1 MRLTYIFTLLF
12 ALLFVA
18 KVFAEETTL
27 EIEQDSPNLKK
38 AEQTAVEQVSLE
50 LMERFIESSKL
61 KEQKKQIQKIIST
74 YSNRYILS
82 TKTGK
87 VLKKEDKS
95 FIIPVTIGFSEA
107 NLKKILL
114 EEDLFYSGTSHLRIL
129 PLILYENIVE
139 HESYGWWKR
148 KKPPSLSVKTQVS
161 ELYSQIQQVLL
172 SYGFFL
178 IHPEWASAGGFI
190 PKELQFRT
198 PKKAAVFKL
207 SQFFQSHLVMTGFIK
222 VRETSIDSLLNVR
235 GELTVYHAD
244 NGRLLAEVERSAKIP
259 KLDAEGKP
267 IQPLSFFLKK
277 HKDFAKGIGVQL
289 KSIYSAGQISSRL
302 LKLTVKGELSYRN
315 ADRFR
320 KLLISEVKEI
330 KDLQENI
337 ILSKSLTYVANTDSS
352 IEELSKKIKNANFP
366 GFYVRV
372 SRVRKSEIVLRAIPK
387 E

>member
-1 MRLTYIFTLLF
+1 MKLTHTLTLL
-12 ALLFVA
+12 LFCFFVG
-18 KVFAEETTL
+18 KGYAEETTL
-27 EIEQDSPNLKK
+27 EIEQSSPNLKK

-87 VLKKEDKS
+87 VLKKEKS

-139 HESYGWWKR
+139 HESYGWWKKR
-148 KKPPSLSVKTQVS
+148 QKSSSLAIKTQVS
-161 ELYSQIQQVLL
+161 ELYSQIQRTLL

-178 IHPEWASAGGFI
+178 IHPEWASANWFI
-190 PKELQFRT
+190 PKELQFST
-198 PKKAAVFKL
+198 PKKNSVFKL

-222 VRETSIDSLLNVR
+222 VRETPVDSLLNVK

-259 KLDAEGKP
+259 KPGKEEKP
-267 IQPLSFFLKK
+267 NQPLSLFLNK

-320 KLLISEVKEI
+320 KLLISQVKEI

-352 IEELSKKIKNANFP
+352 IEELSKKIKNTDFP